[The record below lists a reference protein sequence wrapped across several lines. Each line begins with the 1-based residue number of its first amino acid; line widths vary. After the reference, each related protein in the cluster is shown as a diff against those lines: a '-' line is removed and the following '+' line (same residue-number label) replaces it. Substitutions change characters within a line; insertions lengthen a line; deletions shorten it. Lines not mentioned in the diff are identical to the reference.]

1 MCMSTSPMTADS
13 QSPLRKDLALEP
25 EMHQPEG
32 TVDDV
37 DNIWS
42 IYIDIDGFSPLWSDK
57 VRVVSA
63 LGDLMTGVFRL
74 GTICYPEPP
83 ERLFAYQLG
92 DGFLVASDF
101 HESSLERCLVIA
113 VALMRHVASSGCF
126 ARAAIAEGDLADI
139 QGCYP
144 REVMNHCDGGHR
156 VYLGSGIL
164 VIAPVMGSALIA
176 AVGVDKRAP
185 CGPLLSIEADNVQR
199 LGSSVAT
206 RLVADGQ
213 LAAID
218 WVHLDSPFLT
228 KVQAAA
234 GLAAPSP
241 SDLEAMLASYCVE
254 ESVPDEWRASVRDLL
269 GVPV

>member
-1 MCMSTSPMTADS
+1 MTADS

-92 DGFLVASDF
+92 DGFLIASDF

-113 VALMRHVASSGCF
+113 VALMRHVAPSGCF

-156 VYLGSGIL
+156 VYLGGGIL
-164 VIAPVMGSALIA
+164 VVAPVMGSALIA

-185 CGPLLSIEADNVQR
+185 RGPLLTVEADNVPR
-199 LGSSVAT
+199 LGPGVAT
-206 RLVADGQ
+206 HPMAEGK
-213 LAAID
+213 LAAVD
-218 WVHLDSPFLT
+218 WVHLDWKQLA
-228 KVQAAA
+228 VIQAQA
-234 GLAAPSP
+234 GLTAPSP
-241 SDLEAMLASYCVE
+241 DDLDQMLVRYCAE
-254 ESVPDEWRASVRDLL
+254 ESVPEDWRASVKDLL
-269 GVPV
+269 GVSV